1 MKTITTDELRQRLAA
16 GPVALFDVRGD
27 LEFEQ
32 AHIPDAMSAPL
43 GSLSFRVAG
52 IMNPDSFVV
61 VYSAGP
67 DCHLAS
73 EAAKRL
79 GDLRLQNV
87 HVYEAGVEGWLK
99 AGLLLVPS
107 PNPRSEARGPVVD
120 CRPLVVDRERAYG
133 GAFKGP
139 PDDGEGA
146 GG

>member
-32 AHIPDAMSAPL
+32 GHIPGAWTAPL
-43 GSLSFRVAG
+43 GALAYRVAG
-52 IMNPDSFVV
+52 IMNPDSLVV
-61 VYSAGP
+61 VYSAGG
-67 DCHLAS
+67 DCHLAID
-73 EAAKRL
+73 AATRL
-79 GDLRLQNV
+79 GNLRMLNV

-99 AGLLLVPS
+99 AGFSLVASIDPKI
-107 PNPRSEARGPVVD
+107 EARGPVVE

-139 PDDGEGA
+139 PVDGEGA